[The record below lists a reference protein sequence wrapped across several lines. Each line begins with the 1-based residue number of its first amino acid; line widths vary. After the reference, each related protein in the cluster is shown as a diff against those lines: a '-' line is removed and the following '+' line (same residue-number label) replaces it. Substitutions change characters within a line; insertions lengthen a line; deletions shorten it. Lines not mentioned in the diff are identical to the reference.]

1 MPNSHD
7 NIPSIPSKYLRV
19 LRVCGEYVTAIT
31 AQSTRGGNL
40 RTRRRAGV
48 SIYRECWRTS
58 EGVVADYLS
67 VGIQDDGF
75 GEAGKQCRM
84 PAVQSQAIQ
93 DR

>member
-7 NIPSIPSKYLRV
+7 NIPSILSKYLRV

-40 RTRRRAGV
+40 TARRCDEV

-58 EGVVADYLS
+58 EGVVADDL
-67 VGIQDDGF
+67 
-75 GEAGKQCRM
+75 
-84 PAVQSQAIQ
+84 
-93 DR
+93 